1 MLCTNQKRLFLLF
14 VGLECI
20 WKVNS
25 TVFNLFP
32 GHYLASFLVLKC
44 EIIYIT
50 GYTIA
55 TCIQAKYCANY
66 VTTFTNIW
74 LMDYIR
80 GVCKTELLYLERCYT
95 PPYKWV
101 MHEHTDTF
109 VFFRHLTTA
118 VYTLSTPNLGKRE
131 TENIL
136 QLFFVDVDIKQ
147 REVCKLHTIWMCM
160 QNNQTSLSNIHS
172 NAFMRLKAKQN
183 IHNNIFNK

>member
-1 MLCTNQKRLFLLF
+1 MICQLFHPLNCLW
-14 VGLECI
+14 VITWVICNKGVMYKPEE
-20 WKVNS
+20 V
-25 TVFNLFP
+25 VFIICGTGMHLKSKLNCHLFP
-32 GHYLASFLVLKC
+32 FASFLVLKC

-136 QLFFVDVDIKQ
+136 QLFFVDVDIKL

-160 QNNQTSLSNIHS
+160 QNNQTSL
-172 NAFMRLKAKQN
+172 
-183 IHNNIFNK
+183 